1 MMLLLM
7 MLTATTAW
15 AATVQFPI
23 YSGDEGTPGKPYQI
37 KTIDDLNKLA
47 ADVNSGTN
55 YEGKYFRLEN
65 DLDFYEATNTALRP
79 TTAWDD
85 ATSQENNY
93 TAIGLYSGTT
103 ANCRY
108 FCGHF
113 DGNGMTIRGI
123 RIYSTETTKGFGLF
137 GLIGSGAEVKNV
149 VLDEARIAG
158 GGYSAGIVGWN
169 EGGTIDGCQAT
180 AKVAVV
186 GTRPDANTRFLGG
199 IVGRNGINGSSTPDG
214 STVKNCTSSVTI
226 SYIGSEKSR
235 YCGGIAGFNKG
246 TMTDNFVIGANI
258 CEASSNDYGAIMGHT
273 NSTGTTVQRNYY
285 RDCTVAGVANAI
297 DKGCENSNITA
308 YDGAMPVFTLT
319 MGTGITTTTD
329 ATVTYSGTSYYVF
342 GKAITLSGGL
352 DNVGSFA
359 PGYTAGYATTSGS
372 VSGNAT
378 DGFILTMGYGDATV
392 SASNRYPIDWAMES
406 TGDDADHAYMIYNPE
421 QLDLLAQRVNNGEDY
436 AGKFFKL
443 GANIAYAHKAANEE
457 GADTENNYTAIGNYI
472 SSSHPFNGT
481 FLGQN
486 HVVSGIRI
494 YSGSNSASS
503 RQGLFG
509 YVGKTGVVSNVIVTD
524 ARIVG
529 YGQLGVIAGSVFYNS
544 SLSHNYY
551 YNCTVRTATTGI
563 GCNGADITDNDGA
576 VSIHTLTLA
585 DGITAE
591 PTPVFTISGTPYYSP
606 GTTVTLSYN
615 GTSPTGCIHD
625 YIVTKDGTD
634 PAETVE
640 VAESNGVYS
649 FTMPASNVT
658 VTSNTIQC
666 YTLMLADGIT
676 ATPTPTIT
684 VGSTPYYRP
693 GTTVALSYTGELS
706 TGYGPVYTMT
716 KDGTS
721 VVVTTPGTFSM
732 PASNVTISVTVTDLW
747 GVSANPAADGSADHP
762 YVITNAAGLDLL
774 AQRMNGGTGYGGTYF
789 KLMNDIAYPYA
800 TAWNAADSQENN
812 FTRIGTGPVPFY
824 GTFDGQGHTI
834 SGIRIYSS
842 DDRQG
847 LFGYVNRGCVRNV
860 TLADARNAGQHLVG
874 GIAGHNRGTIENC
887 HVTAN
892 VLIGSTGDNPSRH
905 GGIAGY
911 NEGTVDGC
919 TSSATLSQASECGG
933 IVGCNRS
940 EQNVVKNC
948 LAVGVTIYGNNN
960 VGAIVGN
967 EVGTLSHNYYSGC
980 TVYNISTEQSYTS
993 CIGCNRADIED
1004 NDGAVPGTLHTLTLA
1019 SDITATGIMV
1029 NQGGTISVV
1038 DGTTVTLSYNGT
1050 LPTGCIHEGYI
1061 VTKDGTNPA
1070 ETVEVAE
1077 SNGVYSF
1084 TMPASNV
1091 TVSAVFEAIPWS
1103 GTGTSTDPYII
1114 EYPSQLDL
1122 LAHRVN
1128 GTHGET
1134 ANNYYQKFFRLGADI
1149 TYAHTTA
1156 WNDASSTENNYTA
1169 IGERP
1174 NFSTEHPFSGTFDGD
1189 GHTVSGI
1196 RIYKGGSGWGNY
1208 FQGLFGFLAG
1218 ATVKNVTVADARITG
1233 DINVGGIAGDANDN
1247 MDIQTD
1253 INSTIENCHVL
1264 SDVTIHAVVS
1274 TDSHGGIAGNNRGTV
1289 SNCTS
1294 AATLTVKDGVTGCTA
1309 FGGIV
1314 GYQLGGVISN
1324 NLAVG
1329 VTMPAG
1335 TSAGAICGC
1344 KQGGTFE
1351 YNYYSNCAVGT
1362 ATSNI
1367 GCYGADIETDPND
1380 ATNHPDGAVFAP
1392 ATRYGAITMIEKG
1405 TKKHAIIDGNY
1416 SGTDGI
1422 NIAED
1427 FAVDDVTF
1435 NRTFPADKYC
1445 TIVLPFEINTSYLTG
1460 VDYVLSFAGMT
1471 YDENGMLTYMAQI
1484 VWEKS
1489 LEHVDLQSYTPYMV
1503 LTNRSRLSIN
1513 NTTPVT
1519 IERTRDAFTEKDDWE
1534 FRGVTAY
1541 TIWDATHNNALLG
1554 RVYGFAAT
1562 SGKATDGVTDV
1573 NVGDFVRAEA
1583 GAYAYPLR
1591 AYLLKKETSSAA
1603 PRRAVALDDLPDRIP
1618 VRIVDS
1624 ADGST
1629 TSLNEELR
1637 MKSEEFL
1644 SGESVA
1650 RNAAATGWFTLSGT
1664 RLNGKPSAKGLYIH
1678 NGKKVVIN

>member
-23 YSGDEGTPGKPYQI
+23 YSGDEGTSGKPYQI

-55 YEGKYFRLEN
+55 YEGKYFKLMN

-103 ANCRY
+103 ANRRY

-123 RIYSTETTKGFGLF
+123 RIYSTEETTKGFGLF

-258 CEASSNDYGAIMGHT
+258 CEASSNDYGAIVGHS

-308 YDGAMPVFTLT
+308 DDGAMPVFTLT
-319 MGTGITTTTD
+319 MGTGITTTTT

-494 YSGSNSASS
+494 YKSGSNSAAS

-551 YNCTVRTATTGI
+551 FNCTVGTATTGI

-606 GTTVTLSYN
+606 GTTITLSYN
-615 GTSPTGCIHD
+615 GTLPTGCIHD

-658 VTSNTIQC
+658 VTSNIIQC
-666 YTLMLADGIT
+666 YTLTLADGIT

-684 VGSTPYYRP
+684 VGGTPYYRP
-693 GTTVALSYTGELS
+693 GTTVALSYTGGLS
-706 TGYGPVYTMT
+706 LGYGPVYTMT

-732 PASNVTISVTVTDLW
+732 PASNVTITVTVTDLW
-747 GVSANPAADGSADHP
+747 GVSADPAADGSADHP

-774 AQRMNGGTGYGGTYF
+774 AQRVNGGEDYYFKYF

-800 TAWNAADSQENN
+800 TAWNDATSQENN
-812 FTRIGTGPVPFY
+812 FTRIGTDGESFG

-842 DDRQG
+842 DYCQG
-847 LFGYVNRGCVRNV
+847 LFGCINGGCVRNV
-860 TLADARNAGQHLVG
+860 TLDDARITGKENVA
-874 GIAGHNRGTIENC
+874 GIAGYNSGTIENC

-892 VLIGSTGDNPSRH
+892 VLIGSTGDNTYNH

-911 NEGTVDGC
+911 IEGTVDGC
-919 TSSATLSQASECGG
+919 TSSATLSQAIYCGG
-933 IVGCNRS
+933 IVGCNKHGK
-940 EQNVVKNC
+940 NVVKNC
-948 LAVGVTIYGNNN
+948 LAIGVTIYGNSD
-960 VGAIVGN
+960 VGAIVGYN
-967 EVGTLSHNYYSGC
+967 SGGTLSHNYYSDC
-980 TVYNISTEQSYTS
+980 TVGGNTS
-993 CIGCNRADIED
+993 GIGCNRADIED
-1004 NDGAVPGTLHTLTLA
+1004 NDGAVEATIHTLTLA

-1038 DGTTVTLSYNGT
+1038 DGTTVALSYNGT

-1061 VTKDGTNPA
+1061 VTKDGTDPA

-1114 EYPSQLDL
+1114 ENPSQLDL
-1122 LAHRVN
+1122 LATRVN
-1128 GTHGET
+1128 GGES
-1134 ANNYYQKFFRLGADI
+1134 YYQKFFKLGADI
-1149 TYAHTTA
+1149 TYAHTTE

-1174 NFSTEHPFSGTFDGD
+1174 NYYYTEHPFSGTFDGD

-1196 RIYKGGSGWGNY
+1196 RIYKGDSGWGNH

-1233 DINVGGIAGDANDN
+1233 DSDVGGIAGDANLN
-1247 MDIQTD
+1247 MGIQTD
-1253 INSTIENCHVL
+1253 NNSTIENCHVL
-1264 SDVTIHAVVS
+1264 SDVTIHAVAN
-1274 TDSHGGIAGNNRGTV
+1274 DANSHGGIAGGSCGTIR
-1289 SNCTS
+1289 NCTS

-1314 GYQLGGVISN
+1314 GYESDGVISN

-1329 VTMPAG
+1329 VTMPAVIN
-1335 TSAGAICGC
+1335 AGAICGC

-1392 ATRYGAITMIEKG
+1392 ATRYGAITMIERG

-1416 SGTDGI
+1416 SG
-1422 NIAED
+1422 
-1427 FAVDDVTF
+1427 DDETSIPSNTSISADWITF

-1624 ADGST
+1624 ATGST
-1629 TSLNEELR
+1629 TEITTT
-1637 MKSEEFL
+1637 F
-1644 SGESVA
+1644 
-1650 RNAAATGWFTLSGT
+1650 ATPHSQRENFTDYTDSDAWYTLSGT

>member
-23 YSGDEGTPGKPYQI
+23 YSGDEGTSGKPYQI

-55 YEGKYFRLEN
+55 YEGKYFKLMN

-93 TAIGLYSGTT
+93 TAIGLYSGTP

-123 RIYSTETTKGFGLF
+123 RIYSTETSKGFGLF

-149 VLDEARIAG
+149 VLDDARIAG

-186 GTRPDANTRFLGG
+186 GTRPNVITQFLGG

-226 SYIGSEKSR
+226 SNIGSEKSR

-273 NSTGTTVQRNYY
+273 NSTGTVRRNYY

-308 YDGAMPVFTLT
+308 DDGAMPVFTLT

-494 YSGSNSASS
+494 YKSGSNSAAS

-606 GTTVTLSYN
+606 GTTITLSF
-615 GTSPTGCIHD
+615 
-625 YIVTKDGTD
+625 VTKDGTD

-658 VTSNTIQC
+658 VTSNIIQC
-666 YTLMLADGIT
+666 HTLTVADGIT
-676 ATPTPTIT
+676 ATATPTIT

-693 GTTVALSYTGELS
+693 GTTVALSYTGTLPE
-706 TGYGPVYTMT
+706 GYGPVYTMT

-721 VVVTTPGTFSM
+721 DVVTTPGTFSM
-732 PASNVTISVTVTDLW
+732 PASRPL
-747 GVSANPAADGSADHP
+747 GC
-762 YVITNAAGLDLL
+762 
-774 AQRMNGGTGYGGTYF
+774 QR
-789 KLMNDIAYPYA
+789 
-800 TAWNAADSQENN
+800 
-812 FTRIGTGPVPFY
+812 
-824 GTFDGQGHTI
+824 
-834 SGIRIYSS
+834 
-842 DDRQG
+842 
-847 LFGYVNRGCVRNV
+847 
-860 TLADARNAGQHLVG
+860 
-874 GIAGHNRGTIENC
+874 
-887 HVTAN
+887 
-892 VLIGSTGDNPSRH
+892 
-905 GGIAGY
+905 
-911 NEGTVDGC
+911 
-919 TSSATLSQASECGG
+919 
-933 IVGCNRS
+933 
-940 EQNVVKNC
+940 
-948 LAVGVTIYGNNN
+948 
-960 VGAIVGN
+960 
-967 EVGTLSHNYYSGC
+967 
-980 TVYNISTEQSYTS
+980 
-993 CIGCNRADIED
+993 
-1004 NDGAVPGTLHTLTLA
+1004 
-1019 SDITATGIMV
+1019 
-1029 NQGGTISVV
+1029 
-1038 DGTTVTLSYNGT
+1038 
-1050 LPTGCIHEGYI
+1050 
-1061 VTKDGTNPA
+1061 
-1070 ETVEVAE
+1070 
-1077 SNGVYSF
+1077 
-1084 TMPASNV
+1084 
-1091 TVSAVFEAIPWS
+1091 
-1103 GTGTSTDPYII
+1103 
-1114 EYPSQLDL
+1114 
-1122 LAHRVN
+1122 
-1128 GTHGET
+1128 
-1134 ANNYYQKFFRLGADI
+1134 
-1149 TYAHTTA
+1149 
-1156 WNDASSTENNYTA
+1156 
-1169 IGERP
+1169 
-1174 NFSTEHPFSGTFDGD
+1174 
-1189 GHTVSGI
+1189 
-1196 RIYKGGSGWGNY
+1196 
-1208 FQGLFGFLAG
+1208 
-1218 ATVKNVTVADARITG
+1218 
-1233 DINVGGIAGDANDN
+1233 
-1247 MDIQTD
+1247 
-1253 INSTIENCHVL
+1253 
-1264 SDVTIHAVVS
+1264 
-1274 TDSHGGIAGNNRGTV
+1274 
-1289 SNCTS
+1289 
-1294 AATLTVKDGVTGCTA
+1294 
-1309 FGGIV
+1309 
-1314 GYQLGGVISN
+1314 
-1324 NLAVG
+1324 
-1329 VTMPAG
+1329 
-1335 TSAGAICGC
+1335 
-1344 KQGGTFE
+1344 
-1351 YNYYSNCAVGT
+1351 
-1362 ATSNI
+1362 
-1367 GCYGADIETDPND
+1367 
-1380 ATNHPDGAVFAP
+1380 
-1392 ATRYGAITMIEKG
+1392 
-1405 TKKHAIIDGNY
+1405 
-1416 SGTDGI
+1416 
-1422 NIAED
+1422 
-1427 FAVDDVTF
+1427 
-1435 NRTFPADKYC
+1435 
-1445 TIVLPFEINTSYLTG
+1445 
-1460 VDYVLSFAGMT
+1460 
-1471 YDENGMLTYMAQI
+1471 
-1484 VWEKS
+1484 
-1489 LEHVDLQSYTPYMV
+1489 
-1503 LTNRSRLSIN
+1503 
-1513 NTTPVT
+1513 
-1519 IERTRDAFTEKDDWE
+1519 
-1534 FRGVTAY
+1534 
-1541 TIWDATHNNALLG
+1541 
-1554 RVYGFAAT
+1554 
-1562 SGKATDGVTDV
+1562 
-1573 NVGDFVRAEA
+1573 
-1583 GAYAYPLR
+1583 
-1591 AYLLKKETSSAA
+1591 
-1603 PRRAVALDDLPDRIP
+1603 
-1618 VRIVDS
+1618 
-1624 ADGST
+1624 
-1629 TSLNEELR
+1629 
-1637 MKSEEFL
+1637 
-1644 SGESVA
+1644 
-1650 RNAAATGWFTLSGT
+1650 
-1664 RLNGKPSAKGLYIH
+1664 
-1678 NGKKVVIN
+1678 

>member
-1 MMLLLM
+1 MMLLVM
-7 MLTATTAW
+7 MLTTTTAW
-15 AATVQFPI
+15 ADSAF
-23 YSGDEGTPGKPYQI
+23 SGGDGSQGDPYQI
-37 KTIDDLNKLA
+37 KTIADLGQLA
-47 ADVNSGTN
+47 TDVNGGN
-55 YEGKYFRLEN
+55 DYNGKYFRLRN
-65 DLDFYEATNTALRP
+65 DIDFNDDTTLKP

-93 TAIGLYSGTT
+93 TAIGLYSGTP

-113 DGNGMTIRGI
+113 DGQGHTIRGI
-123 RIYSTETTKGFGLF
+123 RIYSTETSKGFGLF

-149 VLDEARIAG
+149 VLDDARIAG

-186 GTRPDANTRFLGG
+186 GTRPNVITQFLGG

-226 SYIGSEKSR
+226 SNIGSGKSR

-258 CEASSNDYGAIMGHT
+258 CEASSNDYGAIVGHT
-273 NSTGTTVQRNYY
+273 NSAGTTERNYY

-308 YDGAMPVFTLT
+308 DDGAMPVFTLT
-319 MGTGITTTTD
+319 MGTGITTTTT

-494 YSGSNSASS
+494 YSGSNSAAS

-551 YNCTVRTATTGI
+551 FNCTVRTATTGI

-585 DGITAE
+585 DDITAE

-606 GTTVTLSYN
+606 GTTITLSYN
-615 GTSPTGCIHD
+615 GTLPTGCIHD

-666 YTLMLADGIT
+666 YTLTLADGIT

-684 VGSTPYYRP
+684 VGGTPYYRP

-721 VVVTTPGTFSM
+721 DVVTTPGTFSM
-732 PASNVTISVTVTDLW
+732 PASNVTITVTVTDLW
-747 GVSANPAADGSADHP
+747 GVSADPAADGSADHP

-774 AQRMNGGTGYGGTYF
+774 ATKVNGGTYYDGTYF

-800 TAWNAADSQENN
+800 TDWDAADSQENN
-812 FTRIGTGPVPFY
+812 FTRIGTGPEPFY

-842 DDRQG
+842 DHCQG
-847 LFGYVNRGCVRNV
+847 LFGCIRWGCVRNV
-860 TLADARNAGQHLVG
+860 TLADARITGKDNVA
-874 GIAGHNRGTIENC
+874 GIAGHNSGTIENC

-892 VLIGSTGDNPSRH
+892 VLIGSTGDDPSDH

-911 NEGTVDGC
+911 NHGTVDGC
-919 TSSATLSQASECGG
+919 TSSATLSQAFDCGG
-933 IVGCNRS
+933 IVGCN
-940 EQNVVKNC
+940 EYDKNVVKNC
-948 LAVGVTIYGNNN
+948 LAVGVTIYGDNFF
-960 VGAIVGN
+960 VGAIVGFN
-967 EVGTLSHNYYSGC
+967 PGGTLSHNYYSDC
-980 TVYNISTEQSYTS
+980 TALGRTYD
-993 CIGCNRADIED
+993 IGCSGADVTA
-1004 NDGAVPGTLHTLTLA
+1004 NDGAVEATILSDAASVPTDLSGKVAFHREFTGGKASTVIFPFDYEKGTEGTYYTFGGVTY
-1019 SDITATGIMV
+1019 DGNKGKWIATM
-1029 NQGGTISVV
+1029 NEYT
-1038 DGTTVTLSYNGT
+1038 GTTLSANT
-1050 LPTGCIHEGYI
+1050 
-1061 VTKDGTNPA
+1061 
-1070 ETVEVAE
+1070 
-1077 SNGVYSF
+1077 
-1084 TMPASNV
+1084 
-1091 TVSAVFEAIPWS
+1091 
-1103 GTGTSTDPYII
+1103 PY
-1114 EYPSQLDL
+1114 
-1122 LAHRVN
+1122 
-1128 GTHGET
+1128 
-1134 ANNYYQKFFRLGADI
+1134 
-1149 TYAHTTA
+1149 
-1156 WNDASSTENNYTA
+1156 
-1169 IGERP
+1169 
-1174 NFSTEHPFSGTFDGD
+1174 
-1189 GHTVSGI
+1189 
-1196 RIYKGGSGWGNY
+1196 
-1208 FQGLFGFLAG
+1208 LF
-1218 ATVKNVTVADARITG
+1218 V
-1233 DINVGGIAGDANDN
+1233 
-1247 MDIQTD
+1247 
-1253 INSTIENCHVL
+1253 
-1264 SDVTIHAVVS
+1264 
-1274 TDSHGGIAGNNRGTV
+1274 
-1289 SNCTS
+1289 
-1294 AATLTVKDGVTGCTA
+1294 
-1309 FGGIV
+1309 
-1314 GYQLGGVISN
+1314 
-1324 NLAVG
+1324 
-1329 VTMPAG
+1329 PAG
-1335 TSAGAICGC
+1335 TEAHKPVLFHGEAAASISAGTTTNGNWQFKGVYAEKTWAAADCG
-1344 KQGGTFE
+1344 
-1351 YNYYSNCAVGT
+1351 
-1362 ATSNI
+1362 
-1367 GCYGADIETDPND
+1367 
-1380 ATNHPDGAVFAP
+1380 
-1392 ATRYGAITMIEKG
+1392 
-1405 TKKHAIIDGNY
+1405 
-1416 SGTDGI
+1416 
-1422 NIAED
+1422 
-1427 FAVDDVTF
+1427 
-1435 NRTFPADKYC
+1435 
-1445 TIVLPFEINTSYLTG
+1445 
-1460 VDYVLSFAGMT
+1460 
-1471 YDENGMLTYMAQI
+1471 
-1484 VWEKS
+1484 
-1489 LEHVDLQSYTPYMV
+1489 
-1503 LTNRSRLSIN
+1503 
-1513 NTTPVT
+1513 
-1519 IERTRDAFTEKDDWE
+1519 RD
-1534 FRGVTAY
+1534 
-1541 TIWDATHNNALLG
+1541 
-1554 RVYGFAAT
+1554 YGFAAT
-1562 SGKATDGVTDV
+1562 NGKATDGATDV
-1573 NVGDFVRAEA
+1573 EAGDFVMLAE
-1583 GAYAYPLR
+1583 GAHIKPLR
-1591 AYLLKKETSSAA
+1591 SYLTYTGTDNPWTTTNA
-1603 PRRAVALDDLPDRIP
+1603 PAHRASTGDMPASISVVL
-1618 VRIVDS
+1618 VS

-1637 MKSEEFL
+1637 MKFATPHSQGENEEF
-1644 SGESVA
+1644 
-1650 RNAAATGWFTLSGT
+1650 AAATGWFTLSGT

-1678 NGKKVVIN
+1678 NGLKVVIK

>member
-15 AATVQFPI
+15 ADSAF
-23 YSGDEGTPGKPYQI
+23 SGGDGSQGDPYQI
-37 KTIDDLNKLA
+37 KTIADLGQLA
-47 ADVNSGTN
+47 TDVNGGN
-55 YEGKYFRLEN
+55 DYNGKYFRLMN
-65 DLDFYEATNTALRP
+65 DIDFNDDTTLKP
-79 TTAWDD
+79 TKTWND

-103 ANCRY
+103 ANRRY

-123 RIYSTETTKGFGLF
+123 RIYSTETSKGFGLF

-149 VLDEARIAG
+149 VLDDARIAG

-186 GTRPDANTRFLGG
+186 GTRPDAITQFLGG
-199 IVGRNGINGSSTPDG
+199 IVGRNGINGSSAPDG

-226 SYIGSEKSR
+226 SNIGSEKSR

-258 CEASSNDYGAIMGHT
+258 CKAQSDDHGAIIGHS

-308 YDGAMPVFTLT
+308 DDGAMPVFTLT

-329 ATVTYSGTSYYVF
+329 ATVTYSGTPYYVF

-406 TGDDADHAYMIYNPE
+406 TGNDADHAYMIYNPE
-421 QLDLLAQRVNNGEDY
+421 QLDLLAQRVNNGEGY

-457 GADTENNYTAIGNYI
+457 GVDTENNYTAIGNYI

-494 YSGSNSASS
+494 YKSGSNSAAS

-551 YNCTVRTATTGI
+551 FNCTVGTATTSI

-591 PTPVFTISGTPYYSP
+591 PTPVFTISGTPYYSV

-615 GTSPTGCIHD
+615 GTSPTGCIH
-625 YIVTKDGTD
+625 
-634 PAETVE
+634 
-640 VAESNGVYS
+640 
-649 FTMPASNVT
+649 
-658 VTSNTIQC
+658 
-666 YTLMLADGIT
+666 
-676 ATPTPTIT
+676 
-684 VGSTPYYRP
+684 
-693 GTTVALSYTGELS
+693 
-706 TGYGPVYTMT
+706 
-716 KDGTS
+716 
-721 VVVTTPGTFSM
+721 
-732 PASNVTISVTVTDLW
+732 
-747 GVSANPAADGSADHP
+747 
-762 YVITNAAGLDLL
+762 
-774 AQRMNGGTGYGGTYF
+774 
-789 KLMNDIAYPYA
+789 
-800 TAWNAADSQENN
+800 
-812 FTRIGTGPVPFY
+812 
-824 GTFDGQGHTI
+824 
-834 SGIRIYSS
+834 
-842 DDRQG
+842 
-847 LFGYVNRGCVRNV
+847 
-860 TLADARNAGQHLVG
+860 
-874 GIAGHNRGTIENC
+874 
-887 HVTAN
+887 
-892 VLIGSTGDNPSRH
+892 
-905 GGIAGY
+905 
-911 NEGTVDGC
+911 
-919 TSSATLSQASECGG
+919 
-933 IVGCNRS
+933 
-940 EQNVVKNC
+940 
-948 LAVGVTIYGNNN
+948 
-960 VGAIVGN
+960 
-967 EVGTLSHNYYSGC
+967 
-980 TVYNISTEQSYTS
+980 
-993 CIGCNRADIED
+993 
-1004 NDGAVPGTLHTLTLA
+1004 
-1019 SDITATGIMV
+1019 
-1029 NQGGTISVV
+1029 
-1038 DGTTVTLSYNGT
+1038 
-1050 LPTGCIHEGYI
+1050 EGYI
-1061 VTKDGTNPA
+1061 VTKDGTDPA

-1624 ADGST
+1624 ATGST
-1629 TSLNEELR
+1629 TSVNEELR

-1664 RLNGKPSAKGLYIH
+1664 RLNKQPTAKGLYIH
-1678 NGKKVVIN
+1678 NGLKVVIK

>member
-23 YSGDEGTPGKPYQI
+23 YSGDEGTSGKPYQI

-55 YEGKYFRLEN
+55 YEGKYFKLMN

-93 TAIGLYSGTT
+93 TAIGLYSGTP

-123 RIYSTETTKGFGLF
+123 RIYSTETSKGFGLF

-149 VLDEARIAG
+149 VLDDARIAG

-186 GTRPDANTRFLGG
+186 GTRPNVITQFLGG

-226 SYIGSEKSR
+226 SNIGSEKSR

-258 CEASSNDYGAIMGHT
+258 CKAQSDDHGAIVGHT
-273 NSTGTTVQRNYY
+273 NSTGTVQRNYY

-308 YDGAMPVFTLT
+308 DDGAMPVFTLT

-494 YSGSNSASS
+494 YKSGSNSAAS

-551 YNCTVRTATTGI
+551 FNCTVRTATTGI

-606 GTTVTLSYN
+606 GTTITLSYN
-615 GTSPTGCIHD
+615 GTLPTGCIHD

-658 VTSNTIQC
+658 VTSNIIQC
-666 YTLMLADGIT
+666 HTLTVADGIT
-676 ATPTPTIT
+676 ATATPTIT

-693 GTTVALSYTGELS
+693 GTTVALSYTGTLPE
-706 TGYGPVYTMT
+706 GYGPVYTMT

-721 VVVTTPGTFSM
+721 DVVTTPGTFSM

-747 GVSANPAADGSADHP
+747 GVSADPAADGSADHP

-774 AQRMNGGTGYGGTYF
+774 AQRMNGGERYYGKYF
-789 KLMNDIAYPYA
+789 VLMNDIAYPYA
-800 TAWNAADSQENN
+800 TDWNAADSQENN
-812 FTRIGTGPVPFY
+812 FTRIGTGGEPFG

-842 DDRQG
+842 DLCQG
-847 LFGYVNRGCVRNV
+847 LFGNIHGTVRNV
-860 TLADARNAGQHLVG
+860 TLADARITGKENVG
-874 GIAGHNRGTIENC
+874 GIAGANGGTIENC

-892 VLIGSTGDNPSRH
+892 VLIGATGDNTYNH
-905 GGIAGY
+905 GGIAGQ
-911 NEGTVDGC
+911 NHGTVDGC
-919 TSSATLSQASECGG
+919 TSSATLSQAQECGG
-933 IVGCNRS
+933 IVGCKEYDKS
-940 EQNVVKNC
+940 VVKNC
-948 LAVGVTIYGNNN
+948 LAMGVTIYGDDE
-960 VGAIVGN
+960 VGAIVGFN
-967 EVGTLSHNYYSGC
+967 SGGTLSHNYYSGC
-980 TVYNISTEQSYTS
+980 TVGGNTS
-993 CIGCNRADIED
+993 GIGCSDGDVTA

-1061 VTKDGTNPA
+1061 VTKDGTDPA

-1091 TVSAVFEAIPWS
+1091 TISVTVTDLWGVSA
-1103 GTGTSTDPYII
+1103 DPAADGSADHPYVITNAAG
-1114 EYPSQLDL
+1114 LDL
-1122 LAHRVN
+1122 LAQRVN
-1128 GTHGET
+1128 GGEGYHGT
-1134 ANNYYQKFFRLGADI
+1134 YFKLMNDIAYPYATDWDAAD
-1149 TYAHTTA
+1149 
-1156 WNDASSTENNYTA
+1156 SQENNFTR
-1169 IGERP
+1169 IGTGPE
-1174 NFSTEHPFSGTFDGD
+1174 FFSGTFDGQ
-1189 GHTVSGI
+1189 GHTISGI
-1196 RIYKGGSGWGNY
+1196 RIYSSDLC
-1208 FQGLFGFLAG
+1208 QGLFGCINEG
-1218 ATVKNVTVADARITG
+1218 CVRNVTLADVRITG
-1233 DINVGGIAGDANDN
+1233 KYNVAGIAGANGG
-1247 MDIQTD
+1247 
-1253 INSTIENCHVL
+1253 TIENCHVTANVL
-1264 SDVTIHAVVS
+1264 IGATGNNPSR
-1274 TDSHGGIAGNNRGTV
+1274 HGGIAGYNHGTV
-1289 SNCTS
+1289 DGCTS
-1294 AATLTVKDGVTGCTA
+1294 SATLSQAQEC
-1309 FGGIV
+1309 GGIV
-1314 GYQLGGVISN
+1314 GCNENDN
-1324 NLAVG
+1324 NVKNCLAVG
-1329 VTMPAG
+1329 VTIYGDNFVGAIVGFNPGGTLSHNYYSDCTALGRPCDIGCNGADITDNDGAVEATILSDAANVPTNLSGKVAFHRDFTGGKASTVIFPFDYEKGTEGTYYTFGGVTYDGNKGKWIATMNEYTGTMLSANTPYLFVPAG
-1335 TSAGAICGC
+1335 TEAHKPVLFHGEAAASISAGTTTNGNWQFKGVYAQKTWAAADCG
-1344 KQGGTFE
+1344 
-1351 YNYYSNCAVGT
+1351 
-1362 ATSNI
+1362 
-1367 GCYGADIETDPND
+1367 
-1380 ATNHPDGAVFAP
+1380 
-1392 ATRYGAITMIEKG
+1392 
-1405 TKKHAIIDGNY
+1405 
-1416 SGTDGI
+1416 
-1422 NIAED
+1422 
-1427 FAVDDVTF
+1427 
-1435 NRTFPADKYC
+1435 
-1445 TIVLPFEINTSYLTG
+1445 
-1460 VDYVLSFAGMT
+1460 
-1471 YDENGMLTYMAQI
+1471 
-1484 VWEKS
+1484 
-1489 LEHVDLQSYTPYMV
+1489 
-1503 LTNRSRLSIN
+1503 
-1513 NTTPVT
+1513 
-1519 IERTRDAFTEKDDWE
+1519 RD
-1534 FRGVTAY
+1534 
-1541 TIWDATHNNALLG
+1541 
-1554 RVYGFAAT
+1554 YGFAAT
-1562 SGKATDGVTDV
+1562 SGKATDGATDV
-1573 NVGDFVRAEA
+1573 EAGDFVMLAE
-1583 GAYAYPLR
+1583 GAHIKPLR
-1591 AYLLKKETSSAA
+1591 SYLTYTGSDNPWTTTNA
-1603 PRRAVALDDLPDRIP
+1603 PAHRASTGDMPASISVVL
-1618 VRIVDS
+1618 VS

-1637 MKSEEFL
+1637 MKFATPHSQGENEEF
-1644 SGESVA
+1644 
-1650 RNAAATGWFTLSGT
+1650 AAATGWFTLSGT

-1678 NGKKVVIN
+1678 NGLKVVIK

>member
-55 YEGKYFRLEN
+55 YEGKYFKLMN

-79 TTAWDD
+79 TTAWDN

-113 DGNGMTIRGI
+113 DGQGHTIRGI
-123 RIYSTETTKGFGLF
+123 RIYSTEETTKGFGLF
-137 GLIGSGAEVKNV
+137 GLIGSGAEVKGV
-149 VLDEARIAG
+149 ILDDARIAG

-186 GTRPDANTRFLGG
+186 GTRPNDITQFLGG
-199 IVGRNGINGSSTPDG
+199 IVGRNGIIGSSASDG

-226 SYIGSEKSR
+226 SNIGSEKSR

-258 CEASSNDYGAIMGHT
+258 CKAQSDDHGAIMGHT

-308 YDGAMPVFTLT
+308 DDGAMPVFTLT

-494 YSGSNSASS
+494 YSGSNSAAS

-591 PTPVFTISGTPYYSP
+591 PTPAITVSETPYYSP

-615 GTSPTGCIHD
+615 GTLPTGCIHEG

-658 VTSNTIQC
+658 VTSNIIQC
-666 YTLMLADGIT
+666 HTLTVADGIT

-693 GTTVALSYTGELS
+693 GTTVALSYTGTLPE
-706 TGYGPVYTMT
+706 GYGPVYTMT
-716 KDGTS
+716 KDGTNPAET
-721 VVVTTPGTFSM
+721 VEVTTRGTFSM

-774 AQRMNGGTGYGGTYF
+774 AQRVNGGEGYDGKYF
-789 KLMNDIAYPYA
+789 MLMNDIAYPYA
-800 TAWNAADSQENN
+800 TDWDAADSQENN
-812 FTRIGTGPVPFY
+812 FTRIGTGAKSFY
-824 GTFDGQGHTI
+824 GIFDGQGHTI

-842 DDRQG
+842 DHCQG
-847 LFGYVNRGCVRNV
+847 LFGKIHGCVRNV

-874 GIAGHNRGTIENC
+874 GIAGDNGGTIENC

-892 VLIGSTGDNPSRH
+892 VLIGATGNNPSRH

-919 TSSATLSQASECGG
+919 TSSATLSQAQECGG
-933 IVGCNRS
+933 IVGCNENDNS
-940 EQNVVKNC
+940 VKNC
-948 LAVGVTIYGNNN
+948 LAVGVTIYGNNF
-960 VGAIVGN
+960 VGAIAGN
-967 EVGTLSHNYYSGC
+967 NFGTLSHNYYSDC
-980 TVYNISTEQSYTS
+980 TVGGETS
-993 CIGCNRADIED
+993 GIGSNGSDIADD
-1004 NDGAVPGTLHTLTLA
+1004 DGAVPATILSDAATTLPAIQEGDKVAFHREFTGGKASTVIFPFDYEKGTEGTYYTFGGVTY
-1019 SDITATGIMV
+1019 DGNKGKWIATM
-1029 NQGGTISVV
+1029 TEYT
-1038 DGTTVTLSYNGT
+1038 GTTLSANT
-1050 LPTGCIHEGYI
+1050 
-1061 VTKDGTNPA
+1061 
-1070 ETVEVAE
+1070 
-1077 SNGVYSF
+1077 
-1084 TMPASNV
+1084 
-1091 TVSAVFEAIPWS
+1091 
-1103 GTGTSTDPYII
+1103 PY
-1114 EYPSQLDL
+1114 
-1122 LAHRVN
+1122 
-1128 GTHGET
+1128 
-1134 ANNYYQKFFRLGADI
+1134 
-1149 TYAHTTA
+1149 
-1156 WNDASSTENNYTA
+1156 
-1169 IGERP
+1169 
-1174 NFSTEHPFSGTFDGD
+1174 
-1189 GHTVSGI
+1189 
-1196 RIYKGGSGWGNY
+1196 
-1208 FQGLFGFLAG
+1208 LF
-1218 ATVKNVTVADARITG
+1218 V
-1233 DINVGGIAGDANDN
+1233 
-1247 MDIQTD
+1247 
-1253 INSTIENCHVL
+1253 
-1264 SDVTIHAVVS
+1264 
-1274 TDSHGGIAGNNRGTV
+1274 
-1289 SNCTS
+1289 
-1294 AATLTVKDGVTGCTA
+1294 
-1309 FGGIV
+1309 
-1314 GYQLGGVISN
+1314 
-1324 NLAVG
+1324 
-1329 VTMPAG
+1329 PAG
-1335 TSAGAICGC
+1335 TEAHKPVLFHGEAAASISAG
-1344 KQGGTFE
+1344 T
-1351 YNYYSNCAVGT
+1351 T
-1362 ATSNI
+1362 
-1367 GCYGADIETDPND
+1367 
-1380 ATNHPDGAVFAP
+1380 TNG
-1392 ATRYGAITMIEKG
+1392 
-1405 TKKHAIIDGNY
+1405 
-1416 SGTDGI
+1416 
-1422 NIAED
+1422 
-1427 FAVDDVTF
+1427 
-1435 NRTFPADKYC
+1435 
-1445 TIVLPFEINTSYLTG
+1445 
-1460 VDYVLSFAGMT
+1460 
-1471 YDENGMLTYMAQI
+1471 
-1484 VWEKS
+1484 
-1489 LEHVDLQSYTPYMV
+1489 
-1503 LTNRSRLSIN
+1503 
-1513 NTTPVT
+1513 
-1519 IERTRDAFTEKDDWE
+1519 DWE
-1534 FRGVTAY
+1534 FKGVYAQKTWAAA
-1541 TIWDATHNNALLG
+1541 DCG
-1554 RVYGFAAT
+1554 RDYGFAAT
-1562 SGKATDGVTDV
+1562 SGKATDGATDV
-1573 NVGDFVRAEA
+1573 EAGDFVMLAE
-1583 GAYAYPLR
+1583 GAHIKPLR
-1591 AYLLKKETSSAA
+1591 SYLTYTGTDSPWATTNA
-1603 PRRAVALDDLPDRIP
+1603 PAHRASTGDMPASISVVL
-1618 VRIVDS
+1618 VS
-1624 ADGST
+1624 ADGET
-1629 TSLNEELR
+1629 TGVRPPSISPNGENTEASPWGGLVGV
-1637 MKSEEFL
+1637 FWYDL
-1644 SGESVA
+1644 SG
-1650 RNAAATGWFTLSGT
+1650 RKLSQQPT
-1664 RLNGKPSAKGLYIH
+1664 AKGLYIH
-1678 NGKKVVIN
+1678 NGLKVVIK

>member
-23 YSGDEGTPGKPYQI
+23 YSGDEGTSGKPYQI

-113 DGNGMTIRGI
+113 DGQGHTIRGI
-123 RIYSTETTKGFGLF
+123 RIYSTETSKGFGLF

-186 GTRPDANTRFLGG
+186 GTLPDANTRYLGG
-199 IVGRNGINGSSTPDG
+199 IVGRNGINGSSAPDG

-226 SYIGSEKSR
+226 SNIGSGKSR

-258 CEASSNDYGAIMGHT
+258 CEASSNDYGAIVGHS
-273 NSTGTTVQRNYY
+273 NSTGTTERNYY

-308 YDGAMPVFTLT
+308 NDGAMPVFTLT

-329 ATVTYSGTSYYVF
+329 ATVTYSGTPYYVF

-406 TGDDADHAYMIYNPE
+406 TGDDADHAYMIYNSE
-421 QLDLLAQRVNNGEDY
+421 QLDLLAQRVNNGEGY

-494 YSGSNSASS
+494 YKSGSNSAAS

-509 YVGKTGVVSNVIVTD
+509 YVGETGVVSNVIVTD

-551 YNCTVRTATTGI
+551 FNCTVRTATTGI
-563 GCNGADITDNDGA
+563 GCNGSDITDNDGA

-591 PTPVFTISGTPYYSP
+591 PTPVFTISGTPYYSV

-625 YIVTKDGTD
+625 YIVNGTVISGNTFNM
-634 PAETVE
+634 PAED
-640 VAESNGVYS
+640 
-649 FTMPASNVT
+649 VT

-666 YTLMLADGIT
+666 YTLTLADGIT

-684 VGSTPYYRP
+684 VSGTPYYRP
-693 GTTVALSYTGELS
+693 GTTVALSYTGDLS

-721 VVVTTPGTFSM
+721 DVVTTRGTFSM

-762 YVITNAAGLDLL
+762 YVITDAAGLDLL
-774 AQRMNGGTGYGGTYF
+774 ATKVNGGTGYGGTYF

-800 TAWNAADSQENN
+800 TDWNDATSQENN
-812 FTRIGTGPVPFY
+812 FTRIGTGGEYFS

-842 DDRQG
+842 DDCQG
-847 LFGYVNRGCVRNV
+847 LFGCINGGCVRNV
-860 TLADARNAGQHLVG
+860 TLADARITGQNFVG
-874 GIAGHNRGTIENC
+874 GIAGYNGGTIENC

-892 VLIGSTGDNPSRH
+892 VLIGATGDNPYYH
-905 GGIAGY
+905 GGIAGQ
-911 NEGTVDGC
+911 NWGTVDGC
-919 TSSATLSQASECGG
+919 TSSATLSQAQECGG
-933 IVGCNRS
+933 IVGCNVNDNS
-940 EQNVVKNC
+940 VKNC
-948 LAVGVTIYGNNN
+948 LAMGVTIYGDNL
-960 VGAIVGN
+960 VGAIVGYN
-967 EVGTLSHNYYSGC
+967 LVRTLSHNYYSDC
-980 TVYNISTEQSYTS
+980 TALGRTYD
-993 CIGCNRADIED
+993 IGCNGADITD
-1004 NDGAVPGTLHTLTLA
+1004 NDGAVEATILSDAATSLPALTAGTKVAFHRDFTGGKA
-1019 SDITATGIMV
+1019 STVIFPFDYEKGTEGTYYTFGGVTYDGNKGKWIATM
-1029 NQGGTISVV
+1029 NEYT
-1038 DGTTVTLSYNGT
+1038 GTTLSANT
-1050 LPTGCIHEGYI
+1050 
-1061 VTKDGTNPA
+1061 
-1070 ETVEVAE
+1070 
-1077 SNGVYSF
+1077 
-1084 TMPASNV
+1084 
-1091 TVSAVFEAIPWS
+1091 
-1103 GTGTSTDPYII
+1103 PY
-1114 EYPSQLDL
+1114 
-1122 LAHRVN
+1122 
-1128 GTHGET
+1128 
-1134 ANNYYQKFFRLGADI
+1134 
-1149 TYAHTTA
+1149 
-1156 WNDASSTENNYTA
+1156 
-1169 IGERP
+1169 
-1174 NFSTEHPFSGTFDGD
+1174 
-1189 GHTVSGI
+1189 
-1196 RIYKGGSGWGNY
+1196 
-1208 FQGLFGFLAG
+1208 LF
-1218 ATVKNVTVADARITG
+1218 V
-1233 DINVGGIAGDANDN
+1233 
-1247 MDIQTD
+1247 
-1253 INSTIENCHVL
+1253 
-1264 SDVTIHAVVS
+1264 
-1274 TDSHGGIAGNNRGTV
+1274 
-1289 SNCTS
+1289 
-1294 AATLTVKDGVTGCTA
+1294 
-1309 FGGIV
+1309 
-1314 GYQLGGVISN
+1314 
-1324 NLAVG
+1324 
-1329 VTMPAG
+1329 PAG
-1335 TSAGAICGC
+1335 TEAHKPVLFHGEAAASISAGTTTNGNWQFKGVYAQKTWAAADCG
-1344 KQGGTFE
+1344 
-1351 YNYYSNCAVGT
+1351 
-1362 ATSNI
+1362 
-1367 GCYGADIETDPND
+1367 
-1380 ATNHPDGAVFAP
+1380 
-1392 ATRYGAITMIEKG
+1392 
-1405 TKKHAIIDGNY
+1405 
-1416 SGTDGI
+1416 
-1422 NIAED
+1422 
-1427 FAVDDVTF
+1427 
-1435 NRTFPADKYC
+1435 
-1445 TIVLPFEINTSYLTG
+1445 
-1460 VDYVLSFAGMT
+1460 
-1471 YDENGMLTYMAQI
+1471 
-1484 VWEKS
+1484 
-1489 LEHVDLQSYTPYMV
+1489 
-1503 LTNRSRLSIN
+1503 
-1513 NTTPVT
+1513 
-1519 IERTRDAFTEKDDWE
+1519 RD
-1534 FRGVTAY
+1534 
-1541 TIWDATHNNALLG
+1541 
-1554 RVYGFAAT
+1554 YGFAAT

-1573 NVGDFVRAEA
+1573 KAGDFVMLAE
-1583 GAYAYPLR
+1583 GAHIKPLR
-1591 AYLLKKETSSAA
+1591 SYLTYTGTDNPWTTTNA
-1603 PRRAVALDDLPDRIP
+1603 PAHRASTGDMPASISVVL
-1618 VRIVDS
+1618 VS
-1624 ADGST
+1624 ADGET
-1629 TSLNEELR
+1629 TGVRPPSISPN
-1637 MKSEEFL
+1637 
-1644 SGESVA
+1644 GENTEASPWGGLV
-1650 RNAAATGWFTLSGT
+1650 GVFWYDLSGT

-1678 NGKKVVIN
+1678 NGLKVVIK

>member
-23 YSGDEGTPGKPYQI
+23 YSGDEGTSGKPYQI

-103 ANCRY
+103 ANRRY

-123 RIYSTETTKGFGLF
+123 RIYSTETSKGFGLF

-169 EGGTIDGCQAT
+169 EGGTIDACQAT

-186 GTRPDANTRFLGG
+186 GTRPNDNTPFLGG

-258 CEASSNDYGAIMGHT
+258 CEAQRDYHGAIVGHS
-273 NSTGTTVQRNYY
+273 NSTGTTVQCNYY

-308 YDGAMPVFTLT
+308 DDGAMPVFTLT
-319 MGTGITTTTD
+319 MGTGITTTTT

-494 YSGSNSASS
+494 YKSGSNSAAS

-551 YNCTVRTATTGI
+551 FNCTVRTATTGI

-606 GTTVTLSYN
+606 GTTITLSYN
-615 GTSPTGCIHD
+615 GTLPTGCIHD

-666 YTLMLADGIT
+666 HTLTLADGIT

-693 GTTVALSYTGELS
+693 GTTVALSYTGTLPE
-706 TGYGPVYTMT
+706 GYGPVYTMT

-721 VVVTTPGTFSM
+721 DVVTTPGTFSM

-747 GVSANPAADGSADHP
+747 GVSADPAADGSADHP

-774 AQRMNGGTGYGGTYF
+774 AQRVNGGEDYYGKYF

-812 FTRIGTGPVPFY
+812 FTRIGTGGEPFG

-842 DDRQG
+842 DLCQG
-847 LFGYVNRGCVRNV
+847 LFGNIHGTVRNV
-860 TLADARNAGQHLVG
+860 TLADARITGKENVG
-874 GIAGHNRGTIENC
+874 GIAGANGGTIENCHVTANVLIGATGDNTYNHGGIAGQNHGTVDGCTSSATLSQAQECGGIVGCNEYDKSVVKNCLAMGVTIYGDDEVGAIVGFDSGGTLSHNYYSGCTVGGNTSGIGCNDGDVTANDGAVPGTLHTLTLASDITATGIMVNQGGTISVVDGTTVTLSYNGTSPTGCIHDYIVNGTVISGNTFNMPAEDVTVTSNTIQCHTLTLADGITATPTPTITVGSTPYYRPGTTVALSYTGTLPEGYGPVYTMTKDGTSDVVTTPGTFSMPASNVTISVTVTDLWGVSADPAADGSADHPYVITNAAGLDLLAQRVNGGEDYYGKYFKLMNDIAYPYATAWNAADSQENNFTRIGTGGEPFGGTFDGQGHTISGIRIYSSDHYQGLFGYVTGGCVRNVILADARITGQNFVGGIAGYKGGTIENC

-919 TSSATLSQASECGG
+919 TSSATLSQAIYCGG
-933 IVGCNRS
+933 IVGYNINDD
-940 EQNVVKNC
+940 NVVMNC
-948 LAVGVTIYGNNN
+948 LAMGVTIYGNSS
-960 VGAIVGN
+960 VGAIAGN
-967 EVGTLSHNYYSGC
+967 NFGTLSHNYYSGF
-980 TVYNISTEQSYTS
+980 TVNGKTS
-993 CIGCNRADIED
+993 GIGCGISIGDIT
-1004 NDGAVPGTLHTLTLA
+1004 NDGAVEATILSDAASVPTDLIGKVAFRREFTGGKASTVIFPFDYEKGTEGTYYTFGGVTY
-1019 SDITATGIMV
+1019 DGNKGKWIATM
-1029 NQGGTISVV
+1029 NEYT
-1038 DGTTVTLSYNGT
+1038 GTTLSANT
-1050 LPTGCIHEGYI
+1050 
-1061 VTKDGTNPA
+1061 
-1070 ETVEVAE
+1070 
-1077 SNGVYSF
+1077 
-1084 TMPASNV
+1084 
-1091 TVSAVFEAIPWS
+1091 
-1103 GTGTSTDPYII
+1103 PY
-1114 EYPSQLDL
+1114 
-1122 LAHRVN
+1122 
-1128 GTHGET
+1128 
-1134 ANNYYQKFFRLGADI
+1134 
-1149 TYAHTTA
+1149 
-1156 WNDASSTENNYTA
+1156 
-1169 IGERP
+1169 
-1174 NFSTEHPFSGTFDGD
+1174 
-1189 GHTVSGI
+1189 
-1196 RIYKGGSGWGNY
+1196 
-1208 FQGLFGFLAG
+1208 LF
-1218 ATVKNVTVADARITG
+1218 V
-1233 DINVGGIAGDANDN
+1233 
-1247 MDIQTD
+1247 
-1253 INSTIENCHVL
+1253 
-1264 SDVTIHAVVS
+1264 
-1274 TDSHGGIAGNNRGTV
+1274 
-1289 SNCTS
+1289 
-1294 AATLTVKDGVTGCTA
+1294 
-1309 FGGIV
+1309 
-1314 GYQLGGVISN
+1314 
-1324 NLAVG
+1324 
-1329 VTMPAG
+1329 PAG
-1335 TSAGAICGC
+1335 TEAHKPVLFHGEAAASISAGTTTNGNWQFKGVYAEKTWAAADCG
-1344 KQGGTFE
+1344 
-1351 YNYYSNCAVGT
+1351 
-1362 ATSNI
+1362 
-1367 GCYGADIETDPND
+1367 
-1380 ATNHPDGAVFAP
+1380 
-1392 ATRYGAITMIEKG
+1392 
-1405 TKKHAIIDGNY
+1405 
-1416 SGTDGI
+1416 
-1422 NIAED
+1422 
-1427 FAVDDVTF
+1427 
-1435 NRTFPADKYC
+1435 
-1445 TIVLPFEINTSYLTG
+1445 
-1460 VDYVLSFAGMT
+1460 
-1471 YDENGMLTYMAQI
+1471 
-1484 VWEKS
+1484 
-1489 LEHVDLQSYTPYMV
+1489 
-1503 LTNRSRLSIN
+1503 
-1513 NTTPVT
+1513 
-1519 IERTRDAFTEKDDWE
+1519 RD
-1534 FRGVTAY
+1534 
-1541 TIWDATHNNALLG
+1541 
-1554 RVYGFAAT
+1554 YGFAAT
-1562 SGKATDGVTDV
+1562 SGKATDGATDV
-1573 NVGDFVRAEA
+1573 EAGDFVMLAE
-1583 GAYAYPLR
+1583 GAHIKPLR
-1591 AYLLKKETSSAA
+1591 SYLTYTGSDNPWATTNA
-1603 PRRAVALDDLPDRIP
+1603 PAHRASTGDMPASISVVL
-1618 VRIVDS
+1618 VS

-1629 TSLNEELR
+1629 TKITTTDFTDLTDSD
-1637 MKSEEFL
+1637 
-1644 SGESVA
+1644 GA
-1650 RNAAATGWFTLSGT
+1650 WYTLSGT